1 VPAGVFQRGRAEQH
15 GTGTGT
21 GTGTATHRPSVNF
34 MSEGGHGSMSELL
47 SEGRNDAT

>member
-21 GTGTATHRPSVNF
+21 GPATHRPSVNF